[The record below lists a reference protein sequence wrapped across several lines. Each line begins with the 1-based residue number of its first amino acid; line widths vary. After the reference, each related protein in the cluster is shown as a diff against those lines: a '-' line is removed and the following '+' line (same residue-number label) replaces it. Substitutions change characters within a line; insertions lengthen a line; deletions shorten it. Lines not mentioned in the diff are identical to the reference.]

1 MDIRK
6 IQYFAVVYETLNYTH
21 ASKQLFRKNTSRAWR
36 RKITLKGIAMDI
48 NKKNQ
53 ADMTDEMWDLLAKE
67 YEDGTWSGVGEIT
80 PGRPKLYDED
90 METVSFRL
98 PRSRIAAIEAVT
110 ARRGESKSEFY
121 RKAVDRQLLAEG
133 M

>member
-1 MDIRK
+1 MSAKK
-6 IQYFAVVYETLNYTH
+6 IVPAEM
-21 ASKQLFRKNTSRAWR
+21 S
-36 RKITLKGIAMDI
+36 
-48 NKKNQ
+48 
-53 ADMTDEMWDLLAKE
+53 DEMWDALAKE
-67 YEDGTWSGVGEIT
+67 YEDSTWSGVGETT

-133 M
+133 A

>member
-1 MDIRK
+1 MNAK
-6 IQYFAVVYETLNYTH
+6 
-21 ASKQLFRKNTSRAWR
+21 KTSL
-36 RKITLKGIAMDI
+36 T
-48 NKKNQ
+48 N
-53 ADMTDEMWDLLAKE
+53 MTDEAWDALAKE

-80 PGRPKLYDED
+80 PGRPRLYDED

>member
-1 MDIRK
+1 MDSENSAK
-6 IQYFAVVYETLNYTH
+6 EKMAPET
-21 ASKQLFRKNTSRAWR
+21 W
-36 RKITLKGIAMDI
+36 
-48 NKKNQ
+48 
-53 ADMTDEMWDLLAKE
+53 DEWARE
-67 YEDGTWSGVGEIT
+67 YEDGTWNGVGKVSH
-80 PGRPKLYDED
+80 GRPKLYEED